1 MSNGPRSRAWVE
13 VRLDDL
19 RANFDAVRGVA
30 GRGHAVIAMVKADGY
45 GLGAERVVRALEP
58 LGPWGFGVATAEE
71 GAALRESGV
80 RRPILVCS
88 PLPPAALERA
98 ADHGLIATMSDTVA
112 LERWLQVA
120 AGRALEFHVEV
131 DTGMGRSGFD
141 WRESGEWAQ
150 RVREIAGRG
159 LRWSGAYTH
168 FHSADERDAG
178 PTERQWKRFQ
188 DAVAQ
193 FPVSREDLMLHAAN
207 SAAAI
212 RWPGLAADAVR
223 PGIFLYGG
231 RAVGAGVPALAR
243 SRGVASI
250 RARIVRILD
259 APPGTTVGYGATH
272 RSAGWER
279 WATLSIG
286 YGDGLPRALGN
297 VGEAVVRG
305 RRVRMIG
312 RISMDMTV
320 VDISA
325 VPDAEV
331 GDVATIL
338 GRDHD
343 EEITVDEVAE
353 RAGTISYEI
362 LTRLTARLPR
372 VEC

>member
-1 MSNGPRSRAWVE
+1 
-13 VRLDDL
+13 
-19 RANFDAVRGVA
+19 
-30 GRGHAVIAMVKADGY
+30 
-45 GLGAERVVRALEP
+45 
-58 LGPWGFGVATAEE
+58 VATADE
-71 GAALRESGV
+71 GAALRRSGV

-88 PLPPAALERA
+88 PLPPAALETA
-98 ADHGLIATMSDTVA
+98 ADHGLIATVSDTVA
-112 LERWLQVA
+112 LERWLRVA
-120 AGRALEFHVEV
+120 AGRPLEFHVEV

-141 WRESGEWAQ
+141 WRDSSEWAQ
-150 RVREIAGRG
+150 RVREIADGG

-168 FHSADERDAG
+168 FHSADVRDGA
-178 PTERQWKRFQ
+178 PTETQWQRFQ

-231 RAVGAGVPALAR
+231 RAVEPGVPALAKP
-243 SRGVASI
+243 RGVVSI
-250 RARIVRILD
+250 RARVVWIQE
-259 APPGTTVGYGATH
+259 APPGSTVGYGATH
-272 RSAGWER
+272 RAAGWER
-279 WATLSIG
+279 WATLAIG
-286 YGDGLPRALGN
+286 YGDGLPRSLGN
-297 VGEAVVRG
+297 VGEVVVRG

-320 VDISA
+320 VDIST
-325 VPDAEV
+325 VPETEV

-372 VEC
+372 VDC

>member
-1 MSNGPRSRAWVE
+1 
-13 VRLDDL
+13 
-19 RANFDAVRGVA
+19 
-30 GRGHAVIAMVKADGY
+30 MVKADGY
-45 GLGAERVVRALEP
+45 GLGAERVVRTLEP
-58 LGPWGFGVATAEE
+58 LDPWGFGVATADE

-80 RRPILVCS
+80 RRPILVCG
-88 PLPPAALERA
+88 PLPPAAMEKA
-98 ADHGLIATMSDTVA
+98 ADHGLIATVSDTA
-112 LERWLQVA
+112 GLERWLRVA
-120 AGRALEFHVEV
+120 AGRPLEFHVEV

-141 WRESGEWAQ
+141 WRQSGEWAV
-150 RVREIAGRG
+150 RVREIAEGG
-159 LRWSGAYTH
+159 LRWTGAYTH
-168 FHSADERDAG
+168 FHSADERDPG

-193 FPVSREDLMLHAAN
+193 FPVSREDLLLHASN
-207 SAAAI
+207 SAASI
-212 RWPGLAADAVR
+212 RFPELAADAVR

-231 RAVGAGVPALAR
+231 RAVNAGVQAQAR
-243 SRGVASI
+243 PRGVASV

-259 APPGTTVGYGATH
+259 APPGSTVGYGATH
-272 RSAGWER
+272 RAAGWER

-297 VGEAVVRG
+297 VGEVMVRG
-305 RRVRMIG
+305 RRVRMVG

-320 VDISA
+320 VDTSA

-338 GRDHD
+338 GRDRD

-353 RAGTISYEI
+353 RANTISYEI

>member
-1 MSNGPRSRAWVE
+1 MSNGPLSRAWVE

-19 RANFDAVRGVA
+19 RANFDAVRGVV
-30 GRGHAVIAMVKADGY
+30 GRGHAVIPMVKADGY
-45 GLGAERVVRALEP
+45 GLGAERVVWALEP
-58 LGPWGFGVATAEE
+58 LDPWGFGVATADE
-71 GAALRESGV
+71 GAALRRNGV
-80 RRPILVCS
+80 RRPILVCC
-88 PLPPAALERA
+88 PLPPAAMETA
-98 ADHGLIATMSDTVA
+98 AEHGLIATISDTA
-112 LERWLQVA
+112 SLERWLRA
-120 AGRALEFHVEV
+120 AGGRPLEFHVDV

-141 WRESGEWAQ
+141 WRESAEWGQ
-150 RVREIAGRG
+150 QVRAIAEGG
-159 LRWSGAYTH
+159 LHWSGAYTH
-168 FHSADERDAG
+168 FHSADEQD
-178 PTERQWKRFQ
+178 PDSTQRQWKRFQ

-193 FPVSREDLMLHAAN
+193 FPVSREDLMLHVSN
-207 SAAAI
+207 SAASI
-212 RWPGLAADAVR
+212 RWPELAADAVR

-231 RAVGAGVPALAR
+231 RAVERGVPALAR
-243 SRGVASI
+243 PRGVASV

-259 APPGTTVGYGATH
+259 APPGSTVGYGATH

-305 RRVRMIG
+305 RRVRMVG

-372 VEC
+372 VER

>member
-13 VRLDDL
+13 VRLDSL
-19 RANFDAVRGVA
+19 RANLDAVRGVA
-30 GRGHAVIAMVKADGY
+30 GRGHAVIVMVKADGY
-45 GLGAERVVRALEP
+45 GLGADRVVRALEP
-58 LGPWGFGVATAEE
+58 SGPWGFGVATADE
-71 GAALRESGV
+71 GAALRASGV

-88 PLPPAALERA
+88 PLPPGALETA
-98 ADHGLIATMSDTVA
+98 ADHGLIATVSDTVS
-112 LERWLQVA
+112 LERWLRVA
-120 AGRALEFHVEV
+120 AGRPLEFHVEV

-141 WRESGEWAQ
+141 WRESGGWAP
-150 RVREIAGRG
+150 RVREIARGG
-159 LRWSGAYTH
+159 LRWTGAYTH

-178 PTERQWKRFQ
+178 PTERQWRRFQ

-212 RWPGLAADAVR
+212 RWPALAADAIR

-231 RAVGAGVPALAR
+231 RAVASGVAALAR
-243 SRGVASI
+243 PRGVASV
-250 RARIVRILD
+250 RARIVRILQ
-259 APPGTTVGYGATH
+259 APPGSTVGYGATH
-272 RSAGWER
+272 HATGWER

-286 YGDGLPRALGN
+286 YGDGVPRSLGN

-305 RRVRMIG
+305 RRVPMIG

-325 VPDAEV
+325 VLDAEV

-343 EEITVDEVAE
+343 EEITVDDVAE